1 MRNPC
6 LEIALRELEAVG
18 IRDVEQVRGGKHW
31 QLRWRVNGHGL
42 RVYSLPGTPSDWR
55 SSHNVRAEIRR
66 MLREDGL
73 LAAPERPEP
82 APTSAAPKIDRVAEL
97 ERRVAALEELVHTI
111 QTGGTP

>member
-31 QLRWRVNGHGL
+31 QLRWRVSGHGL

-66 MLREDGL
+66 ILREDGL

-82 APTSAAPKIDRVAEL
+82 APSSAVPKIDRVAEL